1 MLSVKRFEI
10 KICSQ
15 VFRVRV
21 TFPIKINYGSQLRDK
36 KNSFY
41 GKHEATKPYN
51 SIRTERHKTRNI
63 FCKSET
69 TFVAQSVDVVR
80 TQNKTQ
86 QHFFYIVEL

>member
-1 MLSVKRFEI
+1 MLSVKRFGI

-41 GKHEATKPYN
+41 GKHEATKP
-51 SIRTERHKTRNI
+51 IRTERHKMRNI
-63 FCKSET
+63 FRKSET
-69 TFVAQSVDVVR
+69 TFVAQCVDVVR
-80 TQNKTQ
+80 TQNKT
-86 QHFFYIVEL
+86 HNIFFYIVEL